1 MKDSKGRWI
10 DFKNTIV
17 VMTSNIGTEE
27 FSKKKT
33 TI

>member
-1 MKDSKGRWI
+1 M